1 MYCVIDTE
9 RIKGNQIYLL
19 SYQLY
24 GDDYSLIE
32 SKTFNDISIDI
43 SNRKAPKKKSREL
56 DNVSIKVNSFTELY
70 EIIRPIVESNTN
82 IIFSTTDVH
91 TFKSNCKLN
100 GITYNKLRCIDLQE
114 VLYEESTSTKHKS
127 NLKGYCEE
135 NKIKHNAHIPESDCE
150 ATFIL
155 FRNLIEK
162 HGIESILSRVREM

>member
-1 MYCVIDTE
+1 MYSVIDTE

-19 SYQLY
+19 SYQIY

-43 SNRKAPKKKSREL
+43 SNRKAPKRKSQEL
-56 DNVSIKVNSFTELY
+56 NNISIKVDSFIELY
-70 EIIRPIVESNTN
+70 SIIRPIIEQNTN
-82 IIFSTTDVH
+82 IIFSSTDVH
-91 TFKSNCKLN
+91 TFKGNCKLN
-100 GITYNKLRCIDLQE
+100 GITYNKLKCIDLQE
-114 VLYEESTSTKHKS
+114 ILYEDSMSPKHKS

-155 FRNLIEK
+155 FKNLIEK
-162 HGIESILSRVREM
+162 HGKEKILSRVKEI